1 MRFRLPA
8 LTVLLSIAAGAGA
21 NPAATTR
28 PSDPPIPAV
37 YTAKVADTPRFYQR
51 DPRMDLSV
59 AGDNFCVPVAASDS
73 FVYFAA
79 HGFDRLVP
87 IDSGDLEVVQG
98 ELVKTLAS
106 DGYMSTN
113 PDSGTTPSNAMT
125 GIRRYVQEHGY
136 VCQRLE
142 YAGWRPL
149 QRRWLGAAVAAAPS
163 LNWIKA
169 AVAAPNGTAW
179 LEIGYY
185 IRGESPGQWRR
196 VSGHSVVVVGY
207 GTDGTRT
214 DSHILLVDNPAIGAR
229 LPATPEQQAKGI
241 KWRPITLSDQ
251 AITLTPAG
259 SLQLFA
265 EKSTTPRN
273 VSQLFQVDGPGVP
286 FSRKKYAA
294 AFLDGAVIL
303 VIGQPS

>member
-1 MRFRLPA
+1 MRFPPPVFA
-8 LTVLLSIAAGAGA
+8 VLLSITVAVHAA
-21 NPAATTR
+21 PAPTTR
-28 PSDPPIPAV
+28 PSDSPIPPV
-37 YTAKVADTPRFYQR
+37 YTAKVAATPRFYQR

-87 IDSGDLEVVQG
+87 IDGGDLEIVQG

-106 DGYMSTN
+106 PGYMSTN

-149 QRRWLGAAVAAAPS
+149 QRRWFS
-163 LNWIKA
+163 A

-185 IRGESPGQWRR
+185 LHGDSPGQWRR

-214 DSHILLVDNPAIGAR
+214 DGHILLVDNPAVGAM
-229 LPATPEQQAKGI
+229 LPATPEQQARGM
-241 KWRPITLSDQ
+241 KWRPVTLPDQ

-259 SLQLFA
+259 SLQLFG
-265 EKSTTPRN
+265 EKSTTPHN

>member
-8 LTVLLSIAAGAGA
+8 LAILLSFTVVVRAG
-21 NPAATTR
+21 PAPSTR
-28 PSDPPIPAV
+28 PSDLPFPPV
-37 YTAKVADTPRFYQR
+37 YTAKVASTPRFYQR

-59 AGDNFCVPVAASDS
+59 AGDNFCVPTCASDS

-87 IDSGDLEVVQG
+87 IDGGDLEIIQG

-106 DGYMSTN
+106 PGYMSTN

-149 QRRWLGAAVAAAPS
+149 QRRWLNAAVAPAPN

-185 IRGESPGQWRR
+185 LHGDSPGQWRR
-196 VSGHSVVVVGY
+196 VSGHSVFVVGY

-214 DSHILLVDNPAIGAR
+214 DGHILLVDNPAVGAM
-229 LPATPEQQAKGI
+229 LPATPEQQARGM
-241 KWRPITLSDQ
+241 KWRPVTLPDQ

-259 SLQLFA
+259 SLQLFG